1 MEVVVRPQETSRVG
15 KRGVVVIPVRLR
27 RRFGL
32 DEGSLVVV
40 EEVPGGVLIR
50 PAVALP
56 VEVYTPERRAEFL
69 LNNAVTEE
77 DYRAALDE
85 VRKLGIDPAEVPH
98 TKPEPEAP
106 DGHR

>member
-1 MEVVVRPQETSRVG
+1 MQPQETSRIG
-15 KRGVVVIPVRLR
+15 KRGVVVIPVKLR

-32 DEGSLVVV
+32 EEGSLVVI
-40 EEVPGGVLIR
+40 EEVPEGVLVR

-56 VEVYTPERRAEFL
+56 VEVYSPTRRAELL

-85 VRKLGIDPAEVPH
+85 VRRLGIDPDRVPH
-98 TKPEPEAP
+98 TKPEPEVA
-106 DGHR
+106 DGRR

>member
-1 MEVVVRPQETSRVG
+1 MQSRDTSRVG

-32 DEGSLVVV
+32 EEGSLVVV
-40 EEVPGGVLIR
+40 EEVPEGVLVR

-56 VEVYTPERRAEFL
+56 IEVYSPSRRAELL

-77 DYRAALDE
+77 DYLAALDE
-85 VRKLGIDPAEVPH
+85 VRKLGIDPALVPH
-98 TKPEPEAP
+98 TKPGSEVA
-106 DGHR
+106 DGRR